1 MKTRNILWL
10 LCLLMAGTMA
20 MTASSCSDDEENGT
34 EGETSENNGKDPLV
48 PTPEGLRA
56 SAAQQ
61 IIKNLCDVD
70 SVNGQVTYDFKLGEV
85 LDATKPTEFSIGVN
99 DLDEAVDVFRN
110 SIVGSAWEP
119 VDMNGVLQVDLQE
132 QGSMAFSPGGTDGA
146 LATVTLNLAGLPTM
160 TRLSFIPVTLWPDN
174 ANSPFTKGNIV
185 YDKTEKCTYV
195 CIAAYD
201 TGREGLLLTLNK
213 GWTILT
219 NNDKDEM
226 SNQGN
231 KIREYR
237 NMPSEAEMNMLY
249 DYFMSR
255 HDDLIAR
262 LLLAFPEYQEAG
274 TFSNWTR
281 TNRTSSY
288 TYSIGET
295 NINQIATRNDYM
307 RNEFDRKMRE
317 AGFHLNTSVHEYWAW
332 FEYWHEYWYYA
343 YRLRNNGGAY
353 GERYEVQYIDSQ
365 DFDVSPKYF
374 ILCHTK
380 RFGPGSFDN
389 SRYELK
395 RR

>member
-1 MKTRNILWL
+1 MKTKNILCL
-10 LCLLMAGTMA
+10 LCLLMAGMMA
-20 MTASSCSDDEENGT
+20 MTASSCSDDEEN
-34 EGETSENNGKDPLV
+34 EMQNNGKDPLV

-70 SVNGQVTYDFKLGEV
+70 SVNGQATYDFKLGEV
-85 LDATKPTEFSIGVN
+85 LDATQPTEFSVGVN
-99 DLDEAVDVFRN
+99 DLDEAVDMFRN

-132 QGSMAFSPGGTDGA
+132 QGSMVFSPGGTDGA

-160 TRLSFIPVTLWPDN
+160 TRLSFIPATLWPDN
-174 ANSPFTKGNIV
+174 ANSPFVKGNIV
-185 YDKTEKCTYV
+185 YDRTEKCTYV

-201 TGREGLLLTLNK
+201 TGREGLLLTLDK

-226 SNQGN
+226 SIQGN
-231 KIREYR
+231 KIMEYR
-237 NMPSEAEMNMLY
+237 NMPSESDMNMLY
-249 DYFMSR
+249 DYFTSR

-262 LLLAFPEYQEAG
+262 LLLAFPQYQETG
-274 TFSNWTR
+274 TFSNWKR
-281 TNRTSSY
+281 ISSTSSHK
-288 TYSIGET
+288 YSIAQSNMDEIVT
-295 NINQIATRNDYM
+295 KKDSKRDA
-307 RNEFDRKMRE
+307 FDRKMRE
-317 AGFHLNTSVHEYWAW
+317 QGFHMNTSVHEYWAW
-332 FEYWHEYWYYA
+332 FEYWHEYWFYA

-365 DFDVSPKYF
+365 GSSYVSPKFF

-380 RFGPGSFDN
+380 RFGSGSFDN